1 MTRLH
6 PRLHWCAL
14 HCEAR
19 TAQLLAH
26 VSSSPRGGD
35 SAWQPVA
42 ASTPAS
48 ARRARNLL
56 TGVVLVGSPTVDNA
70 VGRASLERMD
80 PNAAPPRVI
89 IRNCDSYDPERIREI
104 VRHGLNELG
113 LVPRGRTLVK
123 PNLVAAGD
131 QFPHAYTRPEFGEGV
146 LRALQDVAHGGM
158 QELAVGERCGIT
170 IPTRLSFAQSGWD
183 AMLKRVPNVK
193 RYCFEE
199 EPQVEIRYR
208 HDKRLRDYVFTP
220 EPIAK
225 ADFFVNCPKFKA
237 HPWTTVTFSMKN
249 YIGIQDD
256 RHRLIDHDHRL
267 NEKIADLQY
276 IIQPQFICIDGVIAG
291 EGRMLT
297 PKPFDLKL
305 IVMGN
310 NQVAFDA
317 VCCAI
322 IGVDP
327 NTVDHIRFAA
337 ERGFGTTDLSKI
349 AISGD
354 VTLEQARTRAKGFE
368 VGLIRVEKYFEGTHI
383 TAYAGPP
390 PETEH
395 TDYCWGGCPGA
406 IEEAVEI
413 LRQVDEHFDA
423 NAPHMHVVFG
433 SYAGPID
440 AKPGEKVVFLGDC
453 VKWEGRLPNK
463 DGSSELVQIRST
475 YKDRSTK
482 DPHHAKHDDIYGK
495 LASVRARV
503 RESRGVSYVR
513 FEGCPVSVAEQ
524 VLALVFLTG
533 CKNPFFIPAESARFN
548 KAYLSWKAVTAF
560 KRLMGTPYQIPGE
573 APRGD
578 ARPVLA
584 GGGGHAE

>member
-1 MTRLH
+1 M
-6 PRLHWCAL
+6 
-14 HCEAR
+14 
-19 TAQLLAH
+19 
-26 VSSSPRGGD
+26 
-35 SAWQPVA
+35 
-42 ASTPAS
+42 
-48 ARRARNLL
+48 N
-56 TGVVLVGSPTVDNA
+56 
-70 VGRASLERMD
+70 

-89 IRNCDSYDPERIREI
+89 IRQCDAYDPERVRTI
-104 VRHGLNELG
+104 VREGLQELG
-113 LVPRGRTLVK
+113 LSPKGRTLVK

-146 LRALQDVAHGGM
+146 LRALKDVGCYQM
-158 QELAVGERCGIT
+158 TELAVGERCGIT
-170 IPTRLSFAQSGWD
+170 IPTRLPYAQSGWD
-183 AMLKRVPNVK
+183 DMLARVKGVK

-199 EPQVEIRYR
+199 EPQVEIAYK
-208 HDKRLRDYVFTP
+208 HEKRLRDYVFTP
-220 EPIAK
+220 EPVAK
-225 ADFFVNCPKFKA
+225 AAFFVNCPKFKA

-276 IIQPQFICIDGVIAG
+276 IIQPQFICIDGIIAG

-349 AISGD
+349 QISGD
-354 VTLEQARTRAKGFE
+354 VPLAKAQERAKGFE
-368 VGLIRVEKYFEGTHI
+368 VGLIRVEKYFQGSHI
-383 TAYAGPP
+383 TAYSGPP
-390 PETEH
+390 PEVEH

-413 LRQVDEHFDA
+413 LRQIDDQFDEKS
-423 NAPHMHVVFG
+423 PHIHVVFG
-433 SYAGPID
+433 AYGGPVD
-440 AKPGEKVVFLGDC
+440 AKPGEMVVFMGDC
-453 VKWEGRLPNK
+453 VKWEGKLA
-463 DGSSELVQIRST
+463 GELVQIGSK

-482 DPHHAKHDDIYGK
+482 DPHHAKHDDIYAK
-495 LASVRARV
+495 LASVRAKV
-503 RESRGVSYVR
+503 KSAKGATHVR
-513 FEGCPVSVAEQ
+513 FEGCPVSVSEQ

-533 CKNPFFIPAESARFN
+533 CKNPFFVPGESMRFN
-548 KAYLSWKAVTAF
+548 KAYLSWKAVTAYR
-560 KRLMGTPYQIPGE
+560 RLMGQPYQRPGAGERGE
-573 APRGD
+573 ARPR
-578 ARPVLA
+578 LE
-584 GGGGHAE
+584 GGTEAE